1 MCQCDIWGWDECVG
15 VVVVVGLRKL
25 LLVRILLERVK
36 PSEFS
41 TEGPLEGEN
50 PVLNWEWEREE
61 ESKGFYVV
69 K

>member
-1 MCQCDIWGWDECVG
+1 M
-15 VVVVVGLRKL
+15 VVGLRKL